1 MLNYVDKKTVESAY
15 NEALNTT
22 LGNLK
27 AKTDLM
33 YLFTYM
39 YLPKFR
45 TNILNIMG
53 AFEDSVPVFE
63 DAEGNREK
71 LYENVALRVAMQ
83 SDEVIDI
90 TVSGNI
96 DAKNTFK
103 KKFSVVRTIGSNS
116 STIFDDVVN
125 NLYPLYVQ
133 LLEDT
138 LVRMNLK
145 RLNEVFAEITKKAGL
160 DYTVKFASG
169 FSTDK
174 VVQEITDDSIVFT
187 LSEDKKFDL
196 DSVIVLMDPNAIVDA
211 DRIEKAR
218 NETAEAFASSP
229 TPVKFLDAKYPIIKL
244 LAGVSGRIKT
254 MTYIR
259 KITGRNAMSTTKAS
273 RCLTFYDA
281 NEVYSLVEFTDD
293 GLEVVLSPFNAKTF
307 DAVDFDVKAAIE
319 SSDRYNA

>member
-45 TNILNIMG
+45 SNILNIMG
-53 AFEDSVPVFE
+53 AFEESVPVFE

-71 LYENVALRVAMQ
+71 LYENVSLRVAMQ

-103 KKFSVVRTIGSNS
+103 KKFSVVRTVGSNS

-145 RLNEVFAEITKKAGL
+145 RVNEVFAEITKKAGL
-160 DYTVKFASG
+160 YYT
-169 FSTDK
+169 
-174 VVQEITDDSIVFT
+174 
-187 LSEDKKFDL
+187 
-196 DSVIVLMDPNAIVDA
+196 M
-211 DRIEKAR
+211 
-218 NETAEAFASSP
+218 
-229 TPVKFLDAKYPIIKL
+229 
-244 LAGVSGRIKT
+244 
-254 MTYIR
+254 
-259 KITGRNAMSTTKAS
+259 
-273 RCLTFYDA
+273 
-281 NEVYSLVEFTDD
+281 
-293 GLEVVLSPFNAKTF
+293 
-307 DAVDFDVKAAIE
+307 
-319 SSDRYNA
+319 

>member
-45 TNILNIMG
+45 SNILNIMG
-53 AFEDSVPVFE
+53 AFEESVPVFE

-71 LYENVALRVAMQ
+71 LYENVSLRVAMQ

-103 KKFSVVRTIGSNS
+103 KKFSVVRTVGSNS

-145 RLNEVFAEITKKAGL
+145 RVNEVFAEITKKAGL

-174 VVQEITDDSIVFT
+174 VVQEITDNSIVFT

-229 TPVKFLDAKYPIIKL
+229 TPVKFLDAKYPLIKL

-259 KITGRNAMSTTKAS
+259 KVTGRNAMSTTKAS
-273 RCLTFYDA
+273 RCLTYYDA

>member
-1 MLNYVDKKTVESAY
+1 
-15 NEALNTT
+15 
-22 LGNLK
+22 
-27 AKTDLM
+27 
-33 YLFTYM
+33 
-39 YLPKFR
+39 
-45 TNILNIMG
+45 
-53 AFEDSVPVFE
+53 
-63 DAEGNREK
+63 
-71 LYENVALRVAMQ
+71 MQ

-103 KKFSVVRTIGSNS
+103 KKFSVVRTVGSNS

-145 RLNEVFAEITKKAGL
+145 RVNEVFAEITKKAGL

-174 VVQEITDDSIVFT
+174 VVQEITDNSIVFT

-229 TPVKFLDAKYPIIKL
+229 TPVKFLDAKYPLIKL

-259 KITGRNAMSTTKAS
+259 KVTGRNAMSTTKAS
-273 RCLTFYDA
+273 RCLTYYDA